1 VEALDGDRA
10 RWILSEIRVVG
21 PGIRDKRGGRGMKEI
36 KEMKEKCYRALRII
50 AEDWLEN
57 LFKERRQTRDL
68 GERDRLTGKIEEL
81 QRILENLKEEKE
93 E

>member
-1 VEALDGDRA
+1 
-10 RWILSEIRVVG
+10 
-21 PGIRDKRGGRGMKEI
+21 
-36 KEMKEKCYRALRII
+36 MKEKCYRALRII
-50 AEDWLEN
+50 AEDWLES

>member
-1 VEALDGDRA
+1 
-10 RWILSEIRVVG
+10 VVG
-21 PGIRDKRGGRGMKEI
+21 PGLRDKRGGRGMKEI

-50 AEDWLEN
+50 AEDWLES

>member
-1 VEALDGDRA
+1 
-10 RWILSEIRVVG
+10 
-21 PGIRDKRGGRGMKEI
+21 MKEI

-50 AEDWLEN
+50 AKDWLES

-68 GERDRLTGKIEEL
+68 GEKDRLTGKIEEL

-93 E
+93 ERKDE

>member
-1 VEALDGDRA
+1 
-10 RWILSEIRVVG
+10 
-21 PGIRDKRGGRGMKEI
+21 
-36 KEMKEKCYRALRII
+36 MKEKCYRALRII
-50 AEDWLEN
+50 AEDWLES

-93 E
+93 ERKDE

>member
-1 VEALDGDRA
+1 
-10 RWILSEIRVVG
+10 
-21 PGIRDKRGGRGMKEI
+21 MKEI

-50 AEDWLEN
+50 AEDWLES

-81 QRILENLKEEKE
+81 QRILENLKAEKGE
-93 E
+93 KKAE

>member
-1 VEALDGDRA
+1 
-10 RWILSEIRVVG
+10 
-21 PGIRDKRGGRGMKEI
+21 M

-50 AEDWLEN
+50 AEDWLES

-81 QRILENLKEEKE
+81 QRILENLKEEKGGMKGE
-93 E
+93 GGSPLIRISWRWPASLAGCPPPR

>member
-1 VEALDGDRA
+1 
-10 RWILSEIRVVG
+10 
-21 PGIRDKRGGRGMKEI
+21 MKEI

-50 AEDWLEN
+50 AEDWLES

-81 QRILENLKEEKE
+81 QRILENLKEKREEEKE

>member
-1 VEALDGDRA
+1 
-10 RWILSEIRVVG
+10 
-21 PGIRDKRGGRGMKEI
+21 
-36 KEMKEKCYRALRII
+36 MKEKCYRALRII

-57 LFKERRQTRDL
+57 LYEERRQTKDL

-81 QRILENLKEEKE
+81 QRILENLKEEKKEKKE

>member
-1 VEALDGDRA
+1 
-10 RWILSEIRVVG
+10 
-21 PGIRDKRGGRGMKEI
+21 MKEI
-36 KEMKEKCYRALRII
+36 KEMKEKCYCALRII
-50 AEDWLEN
+50 AEDWLES

-93 E
+93 ERKEE

>member
-1 VEALDGDRA
+1 
-10 RWILSEIRVVG
+10 
-21 PGIRDKRGGRGMKEI
+21 MKEI
-36 KEMKEKCYRALRII
+36 KEMKEKCYLALRII
-50 AEDWLEN
+50 AEDWLES
-57 LFKERRQTRDL
+57 LYEERRQTRDL

>member
-1 VEALDGDRA
+1 
-10 RWILSEIRVVG
+10 
-21 PGIRDKRGGRGMKEI
+21 MKEI
-36 KEMKEKCYRALRII
+36 KEMKEKCYCALRII
-50 AEDWLEN
+50 AEDWLES

>member
-1 VEALDGDRA
+1 
-10 RWILSEIRVVG
+10 
-21 PGIRDKRGGRGMKEI
+21 
-36 KEMKEKCYRALRII
+36 MKEKCYRALRII
-50 AEDWLEN
+50 AEDWLES

-93 E
+93 ERKEE

>member
-1 VEALDGDRA
+1 
-10 RWILSEIRVVG
+10 
-21 PGIRDKRGGRGMKEI
+21 
-36 KEMKEKCYRALRII
+36 MKEKCYRALRII

-57 LFKERRQTRDL
+57 LYEERRQTKDL

>member
-1 VEALDGDRA
+1 
-10 RWILSEIRVVG
+10 
-21 PGIRDKRGGRGMKEI
+21 MKEI
-36 KEMKEKCYRALRII
+36 KEMKEKCYRTLRII

-57 LFKERRQTRDL
+57 LFKERRQTKDL

-93 E
+93 ERKDE

>member
-1 VEALDGDRA
+1 
-10 RWILSEIRVVG
+10 
-21 PGIRDKRGGRGMKEI
+21 
-36 KEMKEKCYRALRII
+36 MKEKCYRALRII

-57 LFKERRQTRDL
+57 LYEERRQTKDL

-81 QRILENLKEEKE
+81 QRILENLKEKKEEEKE